1 MDTAKE
7 WENYLFNLKDGDLP
21 FLNEEKFTGL
31 IKTIIDV
38 LSIQTTVGK
47 FNIDE
52 KSKELGS
59 NFLDTDL
66 SYGYIYGFCDAISRS
81 SIYTGVKEIFVI
93 WTNVVR
99 HLTKVTNNVKE
110 FSPYFSLIQTKFIKD
125 KKSEFYKGC
134 EVGGGDA
141 VDWLKRGESVL
152 GLLILLETHKFKR
165 K

>member
-1 MDTAKE
+1 MDTAKD

-21 FLNEEKFTGL
+21 FLNEEKFTEL

-38 LSIQTTVGK
+38 LSIQTTIGK

-99 HLTKVTNNVKE
+99 HLTKVTNT
-110 FSPYFSLIQTKFIKD
+110 F
-125 KKSEFYKGC
+125 
-134 EVGGGDA
+134 
-141 VDWLKRGESVL
+141 
-152 GLLILLETHKFKR
+152 
-165 K
+165 